1 MATLQTR
8 IRSLRQEHNLTQE
21 DFGKIFGIVKSTVS
35 LYENG
40 RSVPNDQIKTRMCQY
55 FGVSM
60 DYLLGL
66 TDNRFPITEDTITA
80 AVQKKKGVRIPV
92 LGNIQAGIPIEA
104 IQDILD
110 WEEIPEDW
118 VKHGEEYIALQI
130 RGNSMAPKLLE
141 GDVVILRRQ
150 DDVESGDI
158 AAVLVNGNDATI
170 KKVKKDLTGIT
181 LIPFNAGDYD
191 PLTYSNQQ
199 IQDLPIRVIG
209 KLVELRRKF

>member
-1 MATLQTR
+1 MNLKAIRKAKGYTQAELAKIVGVAQNTLSYWERGET
-8 IRSLRQEHNLTQE
+8 
-21 DFGKIFGIVKSTVS
+21 KIDSGTLSKLSTV
-35 LYENG
+35 L
-40 RSVPNDQIKTRMCQY
+40 
-55 FGVSM
+55 GVSV
-60 DYLLGL
+60 DHILGKEPE
-66 TDNRFPITEDTITA
+66 PIAQPI
-80 AVQKKKGVRIPV
+80 KNKGIRIPV
-92 LGNIQAGIPIEA
+92 LGKIQAGIPIEA
-104 IQDILD
+104 IQDVLD

-170 KKVKKDLTGIT
+170 KKVKKNLTGIT
-181 LIPFNAGDYD
+181 LIPFNTGDYD

-199 IQDLPIRVIG
+199 IQDLPVKIIG
-209 KLVELRRKF
+209 RLVELRRKF